1 MTAAL
6 ALLQAGLP
14 PVADTGGDMTLGYA
28 AILGVFALY
37 ALWLCFRSRR
47 SGEDR
52 HAR

>member
-6 ALLQAGLP
+6 ALLQEGTLKIP
-14 PVADTGGDMTLGYA
+14 DTGGYMKLGYA
-28 AILGVFALY
+28 AILGVLALY